1 MKYDETIT
9 LLPEKYYYEDGSE
22 REFYFVLVNAPE
34 TRPRH
39 PYPEHCIGIINP
51 TRSGKKYT
59 FDWHNK
65 RIHSIMEDD
74 WVCSDEKLYRTPEL
88 ALEAMLKHMKIY
100 KKKHPKTVS
109 QLKWYR
115 KKHLKPIKKKETT
128 V

>member
-1 MKYDETIT
+1 MKYGETIT
-9 LLPEKYYYEDGSE
+9 ILPKKHYD
-22 REFYFVLVNAPE
+22 FYLVLVNAPE

-51 TRSGKKYT
+51 TEIDSGKKYN
-59 FDWHNK
+59 FEWHNK

-74 WVCSDEKLYRTPEL
+74 WFCSDEKLYRTPES
-88 ALEAMLKHMKIY
+88 ALEAMLKHMKTY

-109 QLKWYR
+109 QLNWYR